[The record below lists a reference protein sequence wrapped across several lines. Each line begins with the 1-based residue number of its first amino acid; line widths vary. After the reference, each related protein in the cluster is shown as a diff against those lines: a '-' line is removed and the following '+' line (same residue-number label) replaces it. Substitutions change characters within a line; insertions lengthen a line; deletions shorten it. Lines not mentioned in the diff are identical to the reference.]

1 MTTQSFPLK
10 LQNGHLFIEISG
22 QTFIL
27 DTGAPSSFG
36 TDSSVTLHEMTF
48 DLPSS
53 YLGLTAANLSDLVGY
68 PVSGIFGADILN
80 RFDVLI
86 DCLSGRISFAT
97 EQIEFPGNTLS
108 TDEFMGIPVIDV
120 TIAGVPHR
128 MFFDT
133 GAQISYFQDDSISRF
148 PNMGSATDFYP
159 GFGQFETETWRV
171 DMQVGQD
178 AFQLR
183 CGTLP
188 DLLGMTLMMADAEGI
203 IGNEILQ
210 DRKAGLFFRRNR
222 LVLS

>member
-128 MFFDT
+128 MFFNI
-133 GAQISYFQDDSISRF
+133 GSRF
-148 PNMGSATDFYP
+148 PNMGSMANFYP
-159 GFGQFETETWRV
+159 GFGVLTHR
-171 DMQVGQD
+171 
-178 AFQLR
+178 
-183 CGTLP
+183 
-188 DLLGMTLMMADAEGI
+188 
-203 IGNEILQ
+203 GNETPSWIALT
-210 DRKAGLFFRRNR
+210 GL
-222 LVLS
+222 